1 MANERGVRLSHTV
14 IFGLTTLA
22 AIVALAISA
31 SLVSHYNAEG
41 YPGGAFRDRIRIL
54 LVASVWTTAIGCEW
68 AFSFFHSST
77 DRGGILGG

>member
-31 SLVSHYNAEG
+31 SLVAHYNSEG
-41 YPGGAFRDRIRIL
+41 YPGGAYRDRIRIL
-54 LVASVWTTAIGCEW
+54 LVASVWTTGIGRE
-68 AFSFFHSST
+68 ST
-77 DRGGILGG
+77 FCDSGSTGCQR